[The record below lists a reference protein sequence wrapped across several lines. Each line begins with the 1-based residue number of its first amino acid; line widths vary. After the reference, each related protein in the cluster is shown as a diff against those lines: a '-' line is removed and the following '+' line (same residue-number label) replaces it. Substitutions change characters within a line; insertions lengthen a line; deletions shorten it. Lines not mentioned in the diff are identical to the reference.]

1 MTNRTEVWIHVVEP
15 DDTNKI
21 ASPSYIKSLL
31 GIDNIENRISEINKV
46 IDVLEKPM
54 RKQKILHVLSDGKP
68 HTGVFI
74 KRRLADYRFLD
85 LLELKD
91 EGHIK
96 LEMHGTQYCYR
107 IVAK

>member
-1 MTNRTEVWIHVVEP
+1 MTNRTEVWIHIIEP
-15 DDTNKI
+15 DGTNKI

-31 GIDNIENRISEINKV
+31 GIDKIEARISEINKV

-54 RKQKILHVLSDGKP
+54 RKQKILRVLNDGKP
-68 HTGVFI
+68 HTERFI
-74 KRRLADYRFLD
+74 KRRLADYRYLD

-96 LEMHGTQYCYR
+96 REIHGTQYCYR